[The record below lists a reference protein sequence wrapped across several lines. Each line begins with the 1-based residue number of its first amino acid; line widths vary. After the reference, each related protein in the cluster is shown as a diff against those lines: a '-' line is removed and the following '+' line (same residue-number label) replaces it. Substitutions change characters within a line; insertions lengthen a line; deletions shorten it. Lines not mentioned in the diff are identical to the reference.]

1 MGREQ
6 IGEGEIGR
14 SLVNYLIDNGNTT
27 ITFATENSA
36 DIDNGKTITWNSK
49 LQNGGYNLDGT
60 TNRPAYIG
68 LSHEL
73 AHIADRING
82 SADYGAWVPGNY
94 DTGII
99 EIPKYEQFA
108 CFIENLIRMEHGVS
122 LRSHYGVTT
131 SGKPFE
137 PSRII
142 DKEGNLFN
150 FRPFSY

>member
-1 MGREQ
+1 M
-6 IGEGEIGR
+6 
-14 SLVNYLIDNGNTT
+14 
-27 ITFATENSA
+27 
-36 DIDNGKTITWNSK
+36 
-49 LQNGGYNLDGT
+49 
-60 TNRPAYIG
+60 
-68 LSHEL
+68 